1 MSEAG
6 FCLCTIRADRRRSA
20 AHRWCALLLLHRVHA
35 RHDHGCGPALSGRG
49 ARSADN
55 LCPSGVTVA
64 LTGSASAQPG
74 SVTSTERHG
83 TRRNARDG
91 TGRDTTRRKGRQGT
105 TPRHS
110 VRSTKNPAPR
120 YARTARSTAAKR
132 PSATSPARQHHDGG
146 TPHATPRQQNGG
158 GKPRHARAA
167 DEGGRELFCMRGSAW
182 GLRWSAATG
191 YRLPGLATEM
201 SIALASR
208 GVRLVHDTT
217 QSKEWCQRRSAGDSG
232 RSSAHRSRGA
242 HGKAGRG

>member
-35 RHDHGCGPALSGRG
+35 RHAHEGGPALSGRG

-55 LCPSGVTVA
+55 LCPSGVMVA
-64 LTGSASAQPG
+64 LTRSAPAQPG

-83 TRRNARDG
+83 TKRNARDG

-146 TPHATPRQQNGG
+146 TPHATPRQQNGS

-167 DEGGRELFCMRGSAW
+167 DEGGRELLCMRGIGW
-182 GLRWSAATG
+182 VLRWSAASG
-191 YRLPGLATEM
+191 YRLPALGLPRAIRARL
-201 SIALASR
+201 SPLAHPGPR
-208 GVRLVHDTT
+208 CACTVCRVRKAGGFSLIRCRMLV
-217 QSKEWCQRRSAGDSG
+217 RA
-232 RSSAHRSRGA
+232 SSAVPT
-242 HGKAGRG
+242 